1 MDDDY
6 HNIYY
11 RINDLTGKGIKE
23 IYPFAPIL
31 NLFKVANGTNKKKYK

>member
-6 HNIYY
+6 HIYY
-11 RINDLTGKGIKE
+11 RINDLTGKGIKK

-31 NLFKVANGTNKKKYK
+31 NLFKTAKGTNKKKYK